1 MHEPKFKVDG
11 ITKYVDNHTFT
22 FDNTFN
28 EEEQTEDIYKYSL
41 KPLLNL
47 LVSNGV
53 VTCFAYGQTGSGKT
67 HTMNEMQQ
75 FLVRELF

>member
-1 MHEPKFKVDG
+1 VHEPKYKVDG

-28 EEEQTEDIYKYSL
+28 EEEETADIYKVSL

-47 LVSNGV
+47 LTTNGV

-67 HTMNEMQQ
+67 YTMNQMQKY
-75 FLVRELF
+75 LVE